1 MRELPRAAR
10 LVIVT
15 VVAAALGLSIFA
27 MGHVDQWLPILVF
40 AVLYVLADSLPVGP
54 GTRTAGLTI
63 TVTTPVA
70 IAAYIVLGVWG
81 GVLVALA
88 SVCDV
93 TRIAPVKRVFN
104 AGQLVL
110 AVAAGGAIYAAL
122 GGTSTLEP
130 ADFPKVLLPAL
141 VSGVVYAFI
150 NSLLVG
156 VVIAIVENAS
166 SIRLLRDILLRTL
179 LPGVAYSALGM
190 VLAVLWTQ
198 VGPLAL
204 AFGLLPLFV
213 ARWAMGQ
220 FAAEQQAY
228 NATIRTLV
236 QAVETKD
243 AYTRG
248 HSERVA
254 RAAVLIGQAVTMSED
269 RLQAL
274 EYAGTLHDVGKLGVP
289 TTVLRKSGKL
299 TKDEFEAIKLHPT
312 RGHDIV
318 RDIRFL
324 DEALAGI
331 YHHHERLDGLGYPSG
346 LKGEDIPEFARV
358 IAVADAFDSMTSTR
372 SYRSARS
379 VEEAIEELLICR
391 GTQFDPQMVDALVLA
406 VSHVGWEPA
415 KPPTA
420 EELSAQLG
428 APVFDD
434 DDPMIPEPVDEPRF
448 VVGEQA
454 QRPTIG
460 EDAVTP

>member
-1 MRELPRAAR
+1 M
-10 LVIVT
+10 
-15 VVAAALGLSIFA
+15 
-27 MGHVDQWLPILVF
+27 
-40 AVLYVLADSLPVGP
+40 
-54 GTRTAGLTI
+54 
-63 TVTTPVA
+63 
-70 IAAYIVLGVWG
+70 
-81 GVLVALA
+81 
-88 SVCDV
+88 
-93 TRIAPVKRVFN
+93 
-104 AGQLVL
+104 
-110 AVAAGGAIYAAL
+110 
-122 GGTSTLEP
+122 
-130 ADFPKVLLPAL
+130 
-141 VSGVVYAFI
+141 
-150 NSLLVG
+150 
-156 VVIAIVENAS
+156 VIAIVENAS